1 MKTFKNVSLVCLS
14 VCFAVLL
21 ASSTANATFTQ
32 QFGWWDLGSYTASD
46 PGTGFTFS
54 LDFELWQD
62 DGTAGGDL
70 GLYRYD
76 YRVFNTDDA
85 SNAQI
90 QEVSISHGDTA
101 IGSGFIDALN
111 YEPALVGLVTDT
123 SGFGLGPVL
132 KAVWFTHVP
141 EGSVSDVFFM
151 TSYVGPP
158 AATEL
163 RPFIG
168 DGGGVPYIMGTTG
181 APAPGPV
188 PEPGTMLLLGFG
200 LAGLAGLSR
209 KKKSAR
215 K

>member
-21 ASSTANATFTQ
+21 ASSTANATFVHEN
-32 QFGWWDLGSYTASD
+32 GWWDHSTYTASD
-46 PGTGFTFS
+46 PGTGFSFS
-54 LDFELWQD
+54 LAFDLWQD
-62 DGTAGGDL
+62 DGLDGGDI

-76 YRVFNTDDA
+76 YSVFNTDDA
-85 SNAQI
+85 SNKSLQS
-90 QEVSISHGDTA
+90 VSISHGGTA
-101 IGSGFIDALN
+101 IGFGIIDGPN
-111 YEPALVGLVTDT
+111 YEPGIIGLMTDD
-123 SGFGLGPVL
+123 SGLGLGPVL
-132 KAVWFTHVP
+132 SATWGVKVP
-141 EGSVSDVFFM
+141 EGGVSDVFFM

-168 DGGGVPYIMGTTG
+168 EGNGTPYVTSTTG

-209 KKKSAR
+209 KKKSAH

>member
-21 ASSTANATFTQ
+21 ASGTANATFVQ
-32 QFGWWDLGSYTASD
+32 QVGWWDFTPYTASD
-46 PGTGFTFS
+46 PGTGFSFS
-54 LDFELWQD
+54 LSFDLWQD
-62 DGTAGGDL
+62 DGLAGGDL

-76 YRVFNTDDA
+76 YRVLNIDDA
-85 SNAQI
+85 SNKSI
-90 QEVSISHGDTA
+90 QSVSISHGGTA
-101 IGSGFIDALN
+101 IGSGIIDGPN
-111 YEPALVGLVTDT
+111 YEPLGVGLVTDD
-123 SGFGLGPVL
+123 SGLGLGPVL
-132 KAVWFTHVP
+132 KAGWFTYIP
-141 EGSVSDVFFM
+141 EGGISDVFFM

-168 DGGGVPYIMGTTG
+168 DGGGSAYVMSTTG